1 MTGGL
6 CCEVRGMT
14 GIQKVLVVDDDND
27 IRELLVLDLEMS
39 GYEVLTADN
48 GFEAEQMAKEAQPDL
63 IVLDVMM
70 PGRTGYEVLT
80 TLRADDRTNEI
91 PVVMLTA
98 LTNDDD
104 VWAGWAAGADYYMT
118 KPFDYGEL
126 ERFIKYLEQPDSD
139 SGSTHVVPAE

>member
-1 MTGGL
+1 
-6 CCEVRGMT
+6 MT

-27 IRELLVLDLEMS
+27 IRDLLVLDLEMS
-39 GYEVLTADN
+39 GYEVFTADN
-48 GFEAEQMAKEAQPDL
+48 GFRAEQVAKESLPDL

-80 TLRADDRTNEI
+80 SLRADDRTNEI

-98 LTNDDD
+98 LTNDED
-104 VWAGWAAGADYYMT
+104 VWSGWAAGADYYMT

-126 ERFIKYLEQPDSD
+126 ERFIKYLDTHLETPGSEQP
-139 SGSTHVVPAE
+139 

>member
-1 MTGGL
+1 MT
-6 CCEVRGMT
+6 V
-14 GIQKVLVVDDDND
+14 QKVLVVDDDSD
-27 IRELLVLDLEMS
+27 IRDLLVVDLEMS
-39 GYEVLTADN
+39 GYQVLTAEN
-48 GFEAEQMAKEAQPDL
+48 GHQAEEVAKQELPDL

-80 TLRADDRTNEI
+80 SLRADDRTNEI

-98 LTNDDD
+98 LTNDED

-126 ERFIKYLEQPDSD
+126 ERFIKYLEQPAGDD
-139 SGSTHVVPAE
+139 GEPASLD

>member
-1 MTGGL
+1 
-6 CCEVRGMT
+6 MT
-14 GIQKVLVVDDDND
+14 GIQKVLVVDDDSD
-27 IRELLVLDLEMS
+27 IRDLLVVDLEMS
-39 GYEVLTADN
+39 GYQVFTADN
-48 GFEAEQMAKEAQPDL
+48 GHRAEEVAKQELPDL

-80 TLRADDRTNEI
+80 SLRADDRTNQI

-126 ERFIKYLEQPDSD
+126 ERFIKYLEQPEGEGDVASLD
-139 SGSTHVVPAE
+139 

>member
-1 MTGGL
+1 MT
-6 CCEVRGMT
+6 V
-14 GIQKVLVVDDDND
+14 QKVLVVDDDAD
-27 IRELLVLDLEMS
+27 IRDLLVVDLEMS
-39 GYEVLTADN
+39 GYQVFTADN
-48 GFEAEQMAKEAQPDL
+48 GLLAEEVAKQELPDL

-80 TLRADDRTNEI
+80 SLRADERTNDI

-98 LTNDDD
+98 LTNDED

-126 ERFIKYLEQPDSD
+126 ERFIKYLEQPEEGEESI
-139 SGSTHVVPAE
+139 SAE

>member
-1 MTGGL
+1 
-6 CCEVRGMT
+6 MT

-27 IRELLVLDLEMS
+27 IRDLLVLDLEMS
-39 GYEVLTADN
+39 GYEVFTADN
-48 GFEAEQMAKEAQPDL
+48 GFRAEQVAKESLPDL

-80 TLRADDRTNEI
+80 SLRADDRTNEI

-104 VWAGWAAGADYYMT
+104 VWAGWSAGADYYMT

-126 ERFIKYLEQPDSD
+126 ERFIKYLDKNLETPGSEQP
-139 SGSTHVVPAE
+139 